1 MMKIFGPIP
10 SRRLGRSLGVNN
22 IPHKVCSYSCIYCQ
36 VGRTSKKEIE
46 RKKYYKPEEIVKEVS
61 DKLVA
66 LTGINEKVDYISI
79 VPDGEPT
86 LDMNLGY
93 LIDLLKLF
101 GIKVAVFTNGS
112 LLWRNDV
119 KADLFKADLV
129 SIKIDTV
136 DEDIWYKINRPKS
149 KLNMNLI
156 LNGVRD
162 FVREYN
168 GRLITETMLVKGIND
183 SKLSIERTAQFISK
197 LKINK
202 SYLAVPVRPPAENNV
217 KPVSVTTMDY
227 ALKVFGENNINAESL
242 ILDTAIDFSHTDD
255 FEEELLSITS
265 VHPMNKDAVT
275 RFLKKANLDW
285 TVIRKLLNQKKV
297 IEVEYN
303 GEKYYQR
310 NFKNQYVV

>member
-1 MMKIFGPIP
+1 MKIFGPIP

-36 VGRTSKKEIE
+36 VGRTSNKDIE
-46 RKKYYKPEEIVKEVS
+46 RKEYYNPEEIVKEVS

-66 LTGINEKVDYISI
+66 LTGLDEKVDFISI

-119 KADLFKADLV
+119 KADLSKADLV

-136 DEDIWYKINRPKS
+136 DEDIWYRINRPKS
-149 KLNMNLI
+149 NLNMNFI

-162 FVREYN
+162 FVRKYN
-168 GRLITETMLVKGIND
+168 GRVITETMLVKGIND
-183 SKLSIERTAQFISK
+183 SKLSVERTAQFISK

-202 SYLAVPVRPPAENNV
+202 SYLAVPVRPPAENKV
-217 KPVSVTTMDY
+217 RPVSVATMDF
-227 ALKVFGENNINAESL
+227 ALNTFGENNINVESL
-242 ILDTAIDFSHTDD
+242 TLDTALDFSHTDN

-265 VHPMNKDAVT
+265 VHPMNRDAVA
-275 RFLKKANLDW
+275 RLLKKANLGWSAMRD
-285 TVIRKLLNQKKV
+285 LLNQKKV
-297 IEVEYN
+297 IEIDYD
-303 GEKYYQR
+303 GKKYYQR
-310 NFKNQYVV
+310 NFKYGYVV

>member
-1 MMKIFGPIP
+1 MKIFGPIP

-36 VGRTSKKEIE
+36 VGRTSNKEIE
-46 RKKYYKPEEIVKEVS
+46 RREYYKPEEIIKEVA

-66 LTGINEKVDYISI
+66 LVGVNEKVDFISI

-93 LIDLLKLF
+93 LTDLLKMF

-119 KADLFKADLV
+119 KADLSKADLV

-136 DEDIWYKINRPKS
+136 EEDIWYRINRPKS
-149 KLNMNLI
+149 NLDMNLV
-156 LNGVRD
+156 LNGIRD
-162 FVREYN
+162 FVKEYN
-168 GRLITETMLVKGIND
+168 GRVITETMLIKGIND
-183 SKLSIERTAQFISK
+183 SKLSIGRTAQFISK
-197 LKINK
+197 FKINK
-202 SYLAVPVRPPAENNV
+202 SYLAIPVRPPAENKVN
-217 KPVSVTTMDY
+217 PVSVTTMDF
-227 ALKVFGENNINAESL
+227 ALKTFGENNIEVESL
-242 ILDTAIDFSHTDD
+242 TRDTATDFSHTDN
-255 FEEELLSITS
+255 FEEELLNITS
-265 VHPMNKDAVT
+265 VHPMNRDAVE
-275 RFLKKANLDW
+275 RLLKKANLDW
-285 TVIRKLLNQKKV
+285 SVIRELLNQKKL

-310 NFKNQYVV
+310 NFKYGNVV